1 MAWIELTDSTNHK
14 VLVNTDQ
21 IVRIDHRFNGGS
33 ILHTVATRNKE
44 GRLISNFEVQE
55 DQTAIETIMSKAQIV
70 VSR

>member
-55 DQTAIETIMSKAQIV
+55 DQTTIETIMSKAQIV

>member
-33 ILHTVATRNKE
+33 ILHTVATRSKE

-55 DQTAIETIMSKAQIV
+55 DQTTIETIMSKAQIV